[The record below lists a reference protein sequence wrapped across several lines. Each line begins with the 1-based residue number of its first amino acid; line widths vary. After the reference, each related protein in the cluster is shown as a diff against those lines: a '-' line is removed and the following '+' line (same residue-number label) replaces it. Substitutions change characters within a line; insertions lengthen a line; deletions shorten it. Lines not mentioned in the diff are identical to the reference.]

1 MIALENPYTYQYINL
16 DAVISTSANQTAIS
30 IGELVGKKQKNNRN
44 YFHYKAN
51 DIPFRFAVSSAK
63 YAIQKSKYKDI
74 EIEILYEPKH
84 YQNISHLMKSIKNTM
99 LYCETNF
106 GKYPFKTIRFAE
118 ISSFTRGFAA
128 TAYPAIIYINEKQ
141 FHLNLTQGEGQ
152 DIINELAAHELSH
165 QWWGTNAQMSPDYRE
180 GRGVLIETLAQYT
193 QLMLYK
199 NEYGNEKM
207 LEMVKLYQN
216 MYDSEKA
223 FSGEEP
229 LLTSDPNNSNVIY
242 NKGLVKMYEL
252 YLLIGEEKINKA
264 LKNLL
269 AKHRFPFQPPTTLD
283 LLEELKIVSDK
294 KNHIKIDAVFK
305 E

>member
-1 MIALENPYTYQYINL
+1 
-16 DAVISTSANQTAIS
+16 
-30 IGELVGKKQKNNRN
+30 
-44 YFHYKAN
+44 
-51 DIPFRFAVSSAK
+51 
-63 YAIQKSKYKDI
+63 
-74 EIEILYEPKH
+74 
-84 YQNISHLMKSIKNTM
+84 
-99 LYCETNF
+99 
-106 GKYPFKTIRFAE
+106 
-118 ISSFTRGFAA
+118 
-128 TAYPAIIYINEKQ
+128 
-141 FHLNLTQGEGQ
+141 
-152 DIINELAAHELSH
+152 
-165 QWWGTNAQMSPDYRE
+165 MSPDYRE
-180 GRGVLIETLAQYT
+180 GSGVLIETLAQYT

-269 AKHRFPFQPPTTLD
+269 AKHKFPLQPPTTLD
-283 LLEELKIVSDK
+283 LLEELKIVSDM
-294 KNHIKIDAVFK
+294 KNHIKIDGVFK